1 MRFLAGKN
9 GNREKMI
16 DARECLYIAD
26 QIEKA
31 HAIGEIIENQYGA
44 LAYVPEWRDLI
55 VKALRAYSQPDS
67 VGD

>member
-1 MRFLAGKN
+1 
-9 GNREKMI
+9 MI